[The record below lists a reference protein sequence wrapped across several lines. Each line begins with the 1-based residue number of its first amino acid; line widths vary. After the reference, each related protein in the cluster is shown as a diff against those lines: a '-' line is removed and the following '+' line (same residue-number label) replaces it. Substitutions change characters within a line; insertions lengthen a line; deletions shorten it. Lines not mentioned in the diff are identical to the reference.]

1 MFPGAKMRSRN
12 LSIQNPLFRALPV
25 CIFMLGAVI
34 STTAMQA
41 QAAIRKCQDAD
52 GNWHYGE
59 YADSACA
66 ISSDVSTV
74 NQNTGAISTKKRPP
88 TAEELEAARI
98 KKKEAA
104 QKKAARK
111 KQIAKDKSLVKIYGS
126 EEIIISARDRKLAAI
141 DNSVNITRQL
151 KSGVQKD
158 IESLKKRKKSKK
170 VDALI
175 AERHRAVKSYDNAIK
190 TSLAERSKL
199 EQEYNQI
206 LSSFRQAAERLGK

>member
-1 MFPGAKMRSRN
+1 MI
-12 LSIQNPLFRALPV
+12 SITG
-25 CIFMLGAVI
+25 MH
-34 STTAMQA
+34 A

-59 YADSACA
+59 YADSECA
-66 ISSDVSTV
+66 ISSDISTV

-88 TAEELEAARI
+88 TAEELEAASK

-104 QKKAARK
+104 AKIAAQKK
-111 KQIAKDKSLVKIYGS
+111 QDAKDKNLVKIYGS
-126 EEIIISARDRKLAAI
+126 EEIIISTRDRKLSSI
-141 DNSVNITRQL
+141 DNNVNITRQL

-175 AERHRAVKSYDNAIK
+175 AERQRAVKSYDNAIK
-190 TSLAERSKL
+190 TALTERSRL
-199 EQEYNQI
+199 EKEYTQI
-206 LSSFRQAAERLGK
+206 LDSFRQAAGRLGN